1 VIVLHPDL
9 GAGPSRDPLASWQ
22 VDTDE
27 IRDVVELY
35 TRHLADVKE
44 PELLSRRLGLLWK
57 KLGSTP
63 RLARLVWEYS
73 ELRRRQVAAT
83 TKARDPGDV
92 RILWQILEALEAL
105 GRPPRRPEPRSRPT
119 FIEDDPLYDPALDG

>member
-9 GAGPSRDPLASWQ
+9 GAGPARDPLASWQ

-27 IRDVVELY
+27 LRDVEELY
-35 TRHLADVKE
+35 TRHLAGVKE
-44 PELLSRRLGLLWK
+44 PELLSRRFGLLWK

-83 TKARDPGDV
+83 KARDPGDV
-92 RILWQILEALEAL
+92 RILWQILEAL
-105 GRPPRRPEPRSRPT
+105 GHPSRRPEPRSRPT
-119 FIEDDPLYDPALDG
+119 FIEDDPLYDPSLDG

>member
-1 VIVLHPDL
+1 MLHPDL

-27 IRDVVELY
+27 LRDVEELY

-44 PELLSRRLGLLWK
+44 PEVLSRRLGLLWK
-57 KLGSTP
+57 KLGVTP
-63 RLARLVWEYS
+63 RLARLVWEYA
-73 ELRRRQVAAT
+73 ELQRRQAAAAK
-83 TKARDPGDV
+83 KARDRGDA
-92 RILWQILEALEAL
+92 RILWQFLEAL
-105 GRPPRRPEPRSRPT
+105 GRPPRRPEPRPA